1 MRILLTSYV
10 FLPDFFGGTETLVQ
24 GVALALKRRGHDV
37 VVVTGQS
44 AQDDPTAI
52 GHIVEYEVDSIRV
65 IRFMHA
71 GAFLG
76 AESIMRNEYDNPAFS
91 AHFGRILDDFRPHVV
106 HFHHFKQLSIK
117 AIDACVERGIPA
129 FLTATDFWY
138 VCPMHA
144 LLLPDG
150 KTCEGPASNGGN
162 CAKHLASMTQ
172 PRWLAGIVNYGVP
185 TVLIDMALEALRRSS
200 REFSGRMGDGQALA
214 RRGGVIAER
223 LPSLKKIFVPTRHTQ
238 DVLERNGIKGAIF
251 RVLPFGIKD
260 HGYEKRIRRK
270 PEGDL
275 VLGFIGSLLPHKGP
289 HVLLEAMGLLPAAS
303 PVRVRIYGKSPN
315 GETRYV
321 TDLRSRARNNE
332 RISFCGT
339 FENEKLPDVLDELD
353 ALVIP
358 SLWHENMP
366 LVSLSAQAAGCPII
380 ASDIGGLSDIIAHGK
395 NGLLFAP
402 GSASELARTIRRL
415 LSERDL
421 LRGLSSAAVTPPSIE
436 QYADELELEYRQPG

>member
-1 MRILLTSYV
+1 MRILLTAYV
-10 FLPDFFGGTETLVQ
+10 FLPDFSGGTETLVQ
-24 GVALALKRRGHDV
+24 SVALALKRRGHEV
-37 VVVTGQS
+37 IVVTGQP
-44 AQDDPTAI
+44 ARDDHESI

-65 IRFMHA
+65 MRFMHA

-76 AESIMRNEYDNPAFS
+76 AQSIMRNEYDNPAFS
-91 AHFGRILDDFRPHVV
+91 MHFGRILDDFRPQVV
-106 HFHHFKQLSIK
+106 HFHHVKQLSIK
-117 AIDACVERGIPA
+117 AIDACVQRGIPA

-150 KTCEGPASNGGN
+150 KTCEGPVSQGAN
-162 CAKHLASMTQ
+162 CAKHLASLTQ

-185 TVLIDMALEALRRSS
+185 TALIGMALQALGRSS
-200 REFSGRMGDGQALA
+200 REFSGRMGDAQALA

-223 LPSLKKIFVPTRHTQ
+223 FRLLRKVFVPTRHTQ
-238 DVLERNGIKGAIF
+238 DVLERNGIRGATF

-260 HGYEKRIRRK
+260 HGYNKRIRQNSDG
-270 PEGDL
+270 EI
-275 VLGFIGSLLPHKGP
+275 VLGFIGSLLPHKGL
-289 HVLLEAMGLLPAAS
+289 HVLLEAMSLLPAAG
-303 PVRVRIYGKSPN
+303 PIRVRIFGKSPN
-315 GETRYV
+315 GETPYV
-321 TDLRSRARNNE
+321 TDLRTRARHDE
-332 RISFCGT
+332 RVSFFGT

-415 LSERDL
+415 VSERDL
-421 LRGLSSAAVTPPSIE
+421 LRDLSSAAVTPRSIE